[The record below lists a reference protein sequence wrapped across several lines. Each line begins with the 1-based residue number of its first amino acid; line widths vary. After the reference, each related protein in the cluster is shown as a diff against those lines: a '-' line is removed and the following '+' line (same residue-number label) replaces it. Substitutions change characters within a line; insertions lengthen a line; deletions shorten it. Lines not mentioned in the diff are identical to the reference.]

1 MAKSGIVRVTT
12 RHVMPLS
19 KTLKIKSRAEVL
31 AQQARRLEAEWRG
44 KSARTTKASLDHA
57 RLISL
62 HEETLK
68 LHQVAMDKVI
78 LECEKLRQTVR
89 EIAKRKAMRRALLE
103 ISEREQQRIGRDVHD
118 GLGQHLHGLSYLAAL
133 LEKNLQDDRSERA
146 MEAGQLKKYVLD
158 SLELTRS
165 LAHGL
170 QPVQS
175 RPEGL
180 IAGLHELTERTSKL
194 FGIDCR
200 FDCPNEVLIQKHG
213 AAIHLYRIA
222 QEALNNAVKHGKAT
236 RICIKLEVEGPRIT
250 LRVFDNGIG
259 VRPPNHS
266 GEGMG
271 LQIMR
276 HRAEALSGLLWM
288 KKRPTGGTEMLCSV
302 PGRSLFSQRRRTL

>member
-1 MAKSGIVRVTT
+1 MTKSGIIKVGTRVS
-12 RHVMPLS
+12 MPLS
-19 KTLKIKSRAEVL
+19 KTSKIQSGAAML
-31 AQQARRLEAEWRG
+31 ARRARRLEAEWQG
-44 KSARTTKASLDHA
+44 KWVDSAKVRRDYA
-57 RLISL
+57 RLRSL
-62 HEETLK
+62 HEGALK
-68 LHQVAMDKVI
+68 LHRIAVDKVI
-78 LECEKLRQTVR
+78 LECEKLRQAVHEMAR
-89 EIAKRKAMRRALLE
+89 RKAMRKALLE

-133 LEKNLQDDRSERA
+133 LEKNLQEDRSQRA
-146 MEAGQLKKYVLD
+146 IEAGQLKKYVLD

-180 IAGLHELTERTSKL
+180 MAGLNELAERTGKL

-200 FDCPNEVLIQKHG
+200 FDCPGEVLVQKHG

-236 RICIKLEVEGPRIT
+236 RIFIKLEIEGPRIT
-250 LRVFDNGIG
+250 LRVRDNGVG
-259 VRPPNHS
+259 VHS
-266 GEGMG
+266 PSRIGEGMG

-276 HRAEALSGLLWM
+276 FRADSLNGLLWM
-288 KKRPTGGTEMLCSV
+288 KNRATGGTEMLCSV
-302 PGRSLFSQRRRTL
+302 PGRSLLSQARRAL